1 MDRLEE
7 YRQLIQKIIVA
18 HTEVPYTDGE
28 ITFETF
34 FDREADRYLLM
45 LVGWEASGKRV
56 HGSLIHIDILDGKIW
71 IQRDGTE
78 YGVAREL
85 LDAGVP
91 KEDIVLAFHPPEV
104 RQDAEL
110 TAA

>member
-1 MDRLEE
+1 MDRLEQ

-18 HTEVPYTDGE
+18 HTEVPYADGE

-56 HGSLIHIDILDGKIW
+56 HGSLIHIDIIDGKIW